1 MPSLSSLKSPPSF
14 TVSPPYPLHALA
26 LISFFPCQGV
36 ALAHIDSLSFLMIW
50 CSGLTALFL
59 FVLAKAALAYLPTV
73 LSVAPKSLF
82 PSQLAQYVQASL
94 LKPAP
99 FCMLFAGL
107 GNTNKSAT
115 SLLFSSYLTLTL
127 SSPPSFLLPQ
137 SLWQIWQELS
147 FLSFCSNRL
156 QWVPEHSFLPGN
168 NTADELA
175 IRRVLLAAS
184 AIPCSL
190 SPLISHIHSSLFSD

>member
-1 MPSLSSLKSPPSF
+1 MRLLTHSCFLLLLLGRLFLLALLSSLESPPSF
-14 TVSPPYPLHALA
+14 TVSSPYPLHALA

-115 SLLFSSYLTLTL
+115 SLLLLSDSHSVL
-127 SSPPSFLLPQ
+127 SSIFPFTSISLANLAGTVFSLL
-137 SLWQIWQELS
+137 
-147 FLSFCSNRL
+147 
-156 QWVPEHSFLPGN
+156 
-168 NTADELA
+168 
-175 IRRVLLAAS
+175 
-184 AIPCSL
+184 
-190 SPLISHIHSSLFSD
+190 LF